1 MTTETSSSAPAAS
14 VSSVS
19 SSADTSSLTTTT
31 NTTESTEYNADA
43 VSADIAALEASLA
56 DLPAAKTYKVKID
69 GQDIEVDESELLKG
83 YQSTKSAQ
91 QRFNEAA
98 MMRKQAEEFIKI
110 AKTDPRKLLSHPD
123 IGIDLKEFANSIL
136 REQIE
141 EQMLSPEEKEMRDT
155 RKKLAEYEQA
165 RKEQEE
171 NAKQAEMDKYTK
183 LYEEEYTS
191 KIVGALETSGL
202 PKTESTVKKMASMM
216 LLALEN
222 GLDVQPADVVE
233 FVRRDYIAEVKSLFG
248 AANEDIILSLL
259 GDDITNKVVKGHL
272 KKSKPKMTP
281 VMNKITE
288 LTKPSNA
295 STTPQRNLTRD
306 EWAKRISERAK
317 GG

>member
-1 MTTETSSSAPAAS
+1 MSEETSSGSSES
-14 VSSVS
+14 VSSAPETTS
-19 SSADTSSLTTTT
+19 YTSEDTSTST
-31 NTTESTEYNADA
+31 NDSSDFAAELS
-43 VSADIAALEASLA
+43 ALEASLA
-56 DLPAAKTYKVKID
+56 DMPAPKTYRVKID
-69 GQDIEVDESELLKG
+69 GQEIDVDESELLKG
-83 YQSTKSAQ
+83 YQSTKSSQ
-91 QRFNEAA
+91 QKFNEAA

-110 AKTDPRKLLSHPD
+110 AKSDPRKLLSHPD
-123 IGIDLKEFANSIL
+123 ININLQEFANSIL
-136 REQIE
+136 RDQIE
-141 EQMLSPEEKEMRDT
+141 DQMLSPEEKEMRDT
-155 RKKLAEYEQA
+155 RKKLAEYEAA

-171 NAKQAEMDKYTK
+171 AAKQTEMDKYTK

-233 FVRRDYIAEVKSLFG
+233 FVRKDYIAEVKSLFG

-272 KKSKPKMTP
+272 KKSKPRAAAPTKM
-281 VMNKITE
+281 TE
-288 LTKPSNA
+288 LTRPA
-295 STTPQRNLTRD
+295 SPQAQAQRNLSRD
-306 EWAKRISERAK
+306 EWRQQILNRAK